1 MRNQMILF
9 GWVTLILFPIPGF
22 YLQYYF
28 NDISFSEFIA
38 LDDFTFIPI
47 IYGVFMGIA
56 YGLIAYRIMSIPF
69 FDKVPLKINRLV
81 KEMKLKTSDGIFLSI
96 CAGVGEE
103 LLFRAGIQS
112 FLGVIVTS
120 ILFVALHGY
129 LNPFNL
135 RFSVYGLIV
144 LPFIL
149 LISIGLDP
157 FGIWFCIAAHFAYDA
172 VLFTLMIKED

>member
-1 MRNQMILF
+1 MILF

-28 NDISFSEFIA
+28 NDISFLEFIA
-38 LDDFTFIPI
+38 IEDFELIPI
-47 IYGVFMGIA
+47 IYGLSMGLI
-56 YGLIAYRIMSIPF
+56 YGLIAYRIMGFPF

-81 KEMKLKTSDGIFLSI
+81 REMNLKVSDGIFLSI

-112 FLGVIVTS
+112 FLGVIITS
-120 ILFVALHGY
+120 VLFVALHGY

-149 LISIGLDP
+149 LISIGLAP

-172 VLFTLMIKED
+172 VLFTMMINED